1 MTEIATILAWGIA
14 TAADGDSREQAD
26 ALIEGRPH
34 YQRHPRWVGRD
45 GQRQIMCWASGLRDH
60 VDFSSRVALLAQRA
74 WSACREAQLKQGM
87 QPARAEMILALPLVL
102 GFHPNLRESFTAA
115 AARLKFDGMTSVQ
128 LIFGEHAVGLA
139 VFERAATALTRNGA
153 RHVYIAAA
161 DTLVAPMILDLLAAK
176 GELRDRHNPWN
187 PVPSEAAVCMLIAGA
202 QNGWTPAHEYPR
214 VMACASRIEDM
225 FAGMPN
231 ADADGSSL
239 IEAAR
244 ESLAQMPQVARIVSD
259 ASGCR
264 WRAEEL
270 GRVTSALSDGEVSD
284 TPVFTAAQAVG
295 DVGAAT
301 ALLSVVMG
309 ISAGPGGSLILASE
323 RSGSRRSAIVMPAAR
338 AGASG
343 LSCGGAIPAAG

>member
-1 MTEIATILAWGIA
+1 MTELASILAWGIA
-14 TAADGDSREQAD
+14 TVADGDSREQAD
-26 ALIEGRPH
+26 ALVEGRPH

-60 VDFSSRVALLAQRA
+60 VDFASRVALLAQRA
-74 WSACREAQLKQGM
+74 WSACRQAQLQQGM
-87 QPARAEMILALPLVL
+87 QPARAELILALPLVL
-102 GFHPNLRESFTAA
+102 GFHPDLRENFTAA
-115 AARLKFDGMTSVQ
+115 AARLNFDGMTSVQ

-139 VFERAATALTRNGA
+139 VFERAAAALTRGGA

-161 DTLVAPMILDLLAAK
+161 DTLVAPMILDMLAAK

-187 PVPSEAAVCMLIAGA
+187 PVPSEAAVCMLIARP
-202 QNGWTPAHEYPR
+202 QDGWTGVSQHPC
-214 VMACASRIEDM
+214 VMASASRIEDM
-225 FAGMPN
+225 FAEISET
-231 ADADGSSL
+231 ACDDGDSL
-239 IEAAR
+239 TEAAR
-244 ESLAQMPQVARIVSD
+244 ESLAQMPDVARIVSD

-270 GRVTSALSDGEVSD
+270 GRVTSALSVHVQDA
-284 TPVFTAAQAVG
+284 PIFTAAQAVG

-309 ISAGPGGSLILASE
+309 LSAGPGGSLILASE
-323 RSGSRRSAIVMPAAR
+323 RSGSRRSAIVIPAAR

-343 LSCGGAIPAAG
+343 LSCGGAGLALG